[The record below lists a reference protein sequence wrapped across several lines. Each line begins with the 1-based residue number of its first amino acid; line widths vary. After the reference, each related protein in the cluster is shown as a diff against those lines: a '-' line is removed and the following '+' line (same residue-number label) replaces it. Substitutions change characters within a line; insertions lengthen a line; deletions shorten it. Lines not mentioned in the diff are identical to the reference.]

1 MGLGSLTSGFLCI
14 LGCILSLLGGFTG
27 SFRLGLGGF
36 ASSFFFGLLLLLS
49 LPLCLF
55 LVREAMELDAWLDL
69 GLLHLIGVGEG
80 EGAKQVDTFATDIDI
95 AFGNSTITLQSED
108 CVTDM

>member
-1 MGLGSLTSGFLCI
+1 
-14 LGCILSLLGGFTG
+14 
-27 SFRLGLGGF
+27 
-36 ASSFFFGLLLLLS
+36 
-49 LPLCLF
+49 
-55 LVREAMELDAWLDL
+55 MELDAWLDL